1 MCKRLALEL
10 RVAEVAAGK
19 LRAFLDYAPENLR
32 EERSPLHHSMF
43 TDLQTSLLKTAGE
56 IPGLWMGYPIGR
68 DGISLRIAWD
78 IPRDI
83 PRDQAWDLG
92 PKSFK
97 LWDRAKKGL

>member
-1 MCKRLALEL
+1 MCERLTVQL

-19 LRAFLDYAPENLR
+19 FGALLGYAQENLR
-32 EERSPLHHSMF
+32 EERCPLRHFLF
-43 TDLQTSLLKTAGE
+43 TDSQTSLLKTAGE

-68 DGISLRIAWD
+68 GGISVGIAWD

-92 PKSFK
+92 PKSFR